1 MNISQSQFKN
11 GKNPKNIVYFFSRLC
26 RILILR
32 RLTFLNQAIIISDP
46 WQTFTVGKGSP
57 IANIKIS
64 DPFFY
69 QIVLQ
74 QGSLG
79 IARSWINN
87 GWNTSD
93 LTSVMKIFVR
103 NQKVGDT
110 FNHGI
115 SRLTGSLAFKRHK
128 KRANTLSGSKQNI
141 YRHYDLGNDFFALI
155 LDKTMAY
162 SSGFFETPE
171 STLEDASIAKMEQIS
186 QMLDL
191 KSEDHLLDV
200 GCGWGSFA
208 IHAAGRYGCK
218 VTGITISPE
227 QYQLASKRVKLEGL
241 SDLVEIQLCDYRNTK
256 GSFSKLVS
264 IEMIEAVGH
273 EYLPQFFKKISDLIE
288 PNGKMVLQ
296 AIVMPNER
304 YSQYLHNSDF
314 IQEYIFPGG
323 CLLSKNVIEENVS
336 KHTGLEIID
345 VRSIGKHYANTLRH
359 WRNNFWTNKEKIKSL
374 GYQKDFIRIWHYYFC
389 YCEAGFEEK
398 YLDNFQIL
406 LRKTNPI

>member
-1 MNISQSQFKN
+1 MSNPQSQLEN
-11 GKNPKNIVYFFSRLC
+11 GKSPKNIVYLISRIC
-26 RILILR
+26 RIFILR
-32 RLTFLNQAIIISDP
+32 RLKFLNHAIEICDP
-46 WQTFTVGKGSP
+46 WKTFTVGKGSP
-57 IANIKIS
+57 VANIKIS
-64 DPFFY
+64 DPLFY
-69 QIVLQ
+69 QIVFQ
-74 QGSLG
+74 KGSLG
-79 IARSWINN
+79 IARSWIDN
-87 GWNTSD
+87 GWDTSD
-93 LTSVMKIFVR
+93 LTHVMKIFIR

-115 SRLTGSLAFKRHK
+115 SRLAGSLAFKRHK
-128 KRANTLSGSKQNI
+128 QRANTLSGSKRNI
-141 YRHYDLGNDFFALI
+141 YKHYDLGNDFFALI

-162 SSGFFETPE
+162 SSGFFETTE
-171 STLEDASIAKMEQIS
+171 STLEDASISKMERIS

-191 KSEDHLLDV
+191 NSEDHLLDV

-208 IHAAGRYGCK
+208 IHAASRYGCK
-218 VTGITISPE
+218 VTGITISSE
-227 QYQLASKRVKLEGL
+227 QYQLASKRVELEGL
-241 SDLVEIQLCDYRNTK
+241 SDLIEIQLCDYRNAK
-256 GSFSKLVS
+256 GKFSKLVS

-273 EYLPQFFKKISDLIE
+273 EYLPQFFKTISDLLE
-288 PNGKMVLQ
+288 PNGKIVLQ

-336 KHTGLEIID
+336 KHTSLEIIG
-345 VRSIGKHYANTLRH
+345 VTSIGKHYPSTLRH
-359 WRNNFWTNKEKIKSL
+359 WRKNFWENKEKIKSL

-406 LRKTNPI
+406 LKKTNST

>member
-1 MNISQSQFKN
+1 MNKSQSQFKN
-11 GKNPKNIVYFFSRLC
+11 EKSPKNIVYLLSRLC

-32 RLTFLNQAIIISDP
+32 RLNFLNQAIKICDP
-46 WQTFTVGKGSP
+46 WKTFTVGKGSP
-57 IANIKIS
+57 LASIKIS

-87 GWNTSD
+87 GWDTSD

-115 SRLTGSLAFKRHK
+115 SQLTASLAFKRHK
-128 KRANTLSGSKQNI
+128 KRANTLSGSKRNI
-141 YRHYDLGNDFFALI
+141 YKHYDLGNDFFALI
-155 LDKTMAY
+155 LDQTMAY
-162 SSGFFETPE
+162 SSGFFETTE
-171 STLEDASIAKMEQIS
+171 STLEDASIAKMERIS

-208 IHAAGRYGCK
+208 IHAASRYGCR

-227 QYQLASKRVKLEGL
+227 QHQLASKRVKLEGL

-256 GSFSKLVS
+256 GRFNKLVS

-273 EYLPQFFKKISDLIE
+273 EYLPQFFKTISDLIE

-323 CLLSKNVIEENVS
+323 CLLSKKVIEENVS

-359 WRNNFWTNKEKIKSL
+359 WRNNFWANKEKIKSL

-398 YLDNFQIL
+398 YLDNLQIL